1 MSQLTHMMK
10 STLFLL
16 FGVLF
21 VSCGTQEFSKNQ
33 LLEYEGKFPD
43 ESAND
48 VEITFSD
55 SGRVSFEIFAEMLNK
70 YNGDSPYMD
79 CPKGIRIV
87 SYDANGEQE
96 AILTSEYA
104 ISEEMTQRMEART
117 HVIITNVKN
126 GDTLKTEKIIWD
138 KANKR
143 IYSDTEVRQIR
154 SDGTVNI
161 GDGFDADERFT
172 KYTVRN
178 PRGEIIADNL

>member
-1 MSQLTHMMK
+1 M
-10 STLFLL
+10 

-21 VSCGTQEFSKNQ
+21 FSCGTQEFSKNQ
-33 LLEYEGKFPD
+33 LLEYDGKFPD

-48 VEITFSD
+48 VAITFSD
-55 SGRVSFEIFAEMLNK
+55 SGKVSFEIFAPLLNK

-79 CPKGIRIV
+79 CPEGIKII
-87 SYDANGEQE
+87 SYDAAGKQE
-96 AILTSEYA
+96 AVLTSKYA
-104 ISEEMTQRMEART
+104 ISEEVTQRMEART

-143 IYSDTEVRQIR
+143 IYSDVEVRQIR

-178 PRGEIIADNL
+178 PRGEIIADDL

>member
-1 MSQLTHMMK
+1 MFQLNPIVK
-10 STLFLL
+10 NTLFLAL
-16 FGVLF
+16 GVFF

-33 LLEYEGKFPD
+33 LLEYNGKFPD

-48 VEITFSD
+48 VEISFSD
-55 SGRVSFEIFAEMLNK
+55 SGRVSFEIFAPLLNK
-70 YNGDSPYMD
+70 YNDNFPYMD
-79 CPKGIRIV
+79 CPEGIKII

-104 ISEEMTQRMEART
+104 ISEDATQRMEART
-117 HVIITNVKN
+117 HVVITNVKN

-138 KANKR
+138 KGNKR
-143 IYSDTEVRQIR
+143 IYSDVEVRQIR

-178 PRGEIIADNL
+178 PRGEIIADDL

>member
-1 MSQLTHMMK
+1 MLRLTHIMK
-10 STLFLL
+10 STLFLA

-33 LLEYEGKFPD
+33 LLEYEGKYPD

-70 YNGDSPYMD
+70 YNGDSSYMD

-104 ISEEMTQRMEART
+104 ISEEVTQRMEART
-117 HVIITNVKN
+117 NVVITNVKN

-143 IYSDTEVRQIR
+143 IYSDVEVRQIR